1 MLSRKTLFTQ
11 NKQNGGGYFYYEVK
25 YLSMAQLQF

>member
-11 NKQNGGGYFYYEVK
+11 NKQNGGCFYYEVK